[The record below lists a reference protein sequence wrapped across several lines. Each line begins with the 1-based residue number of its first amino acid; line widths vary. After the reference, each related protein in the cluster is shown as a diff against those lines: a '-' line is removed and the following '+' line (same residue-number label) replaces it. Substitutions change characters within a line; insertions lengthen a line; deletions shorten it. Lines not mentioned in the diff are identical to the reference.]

1 MNNAHVCYE
10 PFWRQEVVCGM
21 AIHFQDGGSR
31 SYWTL
36 TALGLIQLKRLL
48 KRKERKKERSL
59 WGDSGKR
66 ALRHLC
72 NCQPG
77 YLTFRTVAEWL
88 RSLT

>member
-1 MNNAHVCYE
+1 MSNAHVCYE

-48 KRKERKKERSL
+48 KRKERKKEVC
-59 WGDSGKR
+59 GVTGKS

-77 YLTFRTVAEWL
+77 YLTSRKVAEWL